1 MIGGSVNMKKNCTLI
16 ILGIFFTIVFGF
28 NINAEE
34 KLAQSGFQFLSVGQD
49 ARAVAMGDAHTTME
63 GMSNAL
69 FYNPAGIARIT
80 SMVDISANMFT
91 FIADIKHLSFSGTY
105 SPLDGQ
111 YGVVGFSLQAV
122 DYGSLEPTMVWA
134 NPDGFI
140 DLDNDLN
147 PSALSVGLGY
157 GRQLSEKFVVGGQI
171 KYVTQYLGENMIP
184 GEGMVKNVAGAVSF
198 DFGTIYHTG
207 FESLVFGM
215 SVRNF
220 SEEIKYEEEG
230 FQLPLT
236 FKIGISANLFDFAL
250 PGEDEH
256 QLMFLVDAVHPRSH
270 AEYLNVGMEYEYLN
284 SFAVR
289 LGYVSGQDETDIS
302 YGLGLKQFG
311 FGVDYAYTPFGVF
324 DDLHRFTLHFSY

>member
-1 MIGGSVNMKKNCTLI
+1 MKKNCTMI
-16 ILGIFFTIVFGF
+16 ILNVIFILIFAFSL
-28 NINAEE
+28 NAAEE

-49 ARAVAMGDAHTTME
+49 ARAVALGDAYTTME
-63 GMSNAL
+63 GISNSL
-69 FYNPAGIARIT
+69 FYNPAGIARIN

-91 FIADIKHLSFSGTY
+91 FIADIKHLSFAGTY

-111 YGVVGFSLQAV
+111 YGVLGFSLQAV
-122 DYGSLEPTMVWA
+122 DYGDLEPTMVWA
-134 NPDGFI
+134 NTDGYV
-140 DLDNDLN
+140 DLDNEFN

-157 GRQLSEKFVVGGQI
+157 GRLLSEKFVVGGQI

-184 GEGMVKNVAGAVSF
+184 SKGMVKNVAGALAF
-198 DFGTIYHTG
+198 DFGTIYRTG
-207 FESLVFGM
+207 FESLAFGM
-215 SVRNF
+215 LVRNF
-220 SEEIKYEEEG
+220 SEEIKFEEEG

-236 FKIGISANLFDFAL
+236 FKIGVSANLVDFAM
-250 PGEDEH
+250 PGDDEH

-270 AEYLNVGMEYEYLN
+270 AEYLNIGLEYEYIN
-284 SFAVR
+284 SFALR
-289 LGYVSGQDETDIS
+289 FGYITGQDETDIS